1 MVDVVT
7 SATTV
12 DATRMEFIAEMVQRE
27 LAAQAKVRPLILDVS
42 EFAVKGN
49 KSIEFPKLSSF
60 SVTERADGADVSASA
75 LTYTT
80 DMLELNVNASVQW
93 ILEKKADIQSRL
105 QLLSANI
112 QRAASAHARAVDA
125 KIIQALYAGAA
136 GANDVTY
143 NGGTIE
149 DNILD
154 IVKNLDAA
162 NAPEDNRFVLFRP
175 KQKKILLG
183 VANFVQADRY
193 GSNIPLVSGELG
205 MAYGL
210 RFVMSNIS
218 TAGFIDDCM
227 LGFHKESAAIGFQLD
242 PLFDEE
248 KDIKYGAGAM
258 RYALDQLYGVKVL
271 QSGNLIV
278 KVEP

>member
-1 MVDVVT
+1 MADVLT
-7 SATTV
+7 TATTV
-12 DATRMEFIAEMVQRE
+12 DATRMELIVEMVQRE
-27 LAAQAKVRPLILDVS
+27 LAAAAKVRPLILDVS

-60 SVTERADGADVSASA
+60 TVTERTDGAAVDASA

-80 DMLELNVNASVQW
+80 DMLELNINASVQW

-112 QRAASAHARAVDA
+112 QRAASAHARAIDT
-125 KIIQALYAGAA
+125 KIIQAMFAGA
-136 GANDVTY
+136 GNTVVY
-143 NGGTIE
+143 NGAAIE

-154 IVKNLDAA
+154 IVKELDEA

-175 KQKKILLG
+175 KQKKLLLG
-183 VANFVQADRY
+183 VDNFVQADKY
-193 GSNIPLVSGELG
+193 GSNVPLVSGELG

-210 RFVMSNIS
+210 RFIMTNNSS
-218 TAGFIDDCM
+218 AGFVDDVM
-227 LGFHKESAAIGFQLD
+227 LGFHKESTAVGFQLD

-248 KDIKYGAGAM
+248 KAIQYGAGAM
-258 RYALDQLYGVKVL
+258 RYALDQLYGVKVM
-271 QSGNLIV
+271 QSGSLIV
-278 KVEP
+278 KVA